1 VGQEKSPE
9 KISGLMRYLRRL
21 GSKNF
26 LTFFVVYDNGLG
38 LGEGGVLK
46 AQSLNLAQRY
56 IKCTNV
62 RFSTSAPL
70 LAIPC

>member
-1 VGQEKSPE
+1 MLKVSTVVNR
-9 KISGLMRYLRRL
+9 MRHNVL
-21 GSKNF
+21 GIA
-26 LTFFVVYDNGLG
+26 
-38 LGEGGVLK
+38 EGGVLK
-46 AQSLNLAQRY
+46 AQMFNLAQRY